1 MQRDAAISESLYPN
15 ALSVGNN
22 ALPLQYAFDPA
33 AADDG
38 VSIDV
43 PISLLNQVSSE
54 KLDWLVPGL
63 LPEKCLALIK
73 SLPKALRKNFVPAP
87 EFAEKALA
95 GLDASKGSLR
105 AALADRLFRMTG
117 VAIAESDFQVA
128 GLDKHLSIQVRVVD
142 ASGKVLG
149 SGRNLAALFQQFKAR
164 APDRQPTHALARVG
178 LKTWDFETLPA
189 SVTTKEVAL
198 VLAF

>member
-1 MQRDAAISESLYPN
+1 MVSDIDLAEAHKRERGLGGRLSLTREFLMQRDAAISESLYPN

-63 LPEKCLALIK
+63 LPEKCLARIK
-73 SLPKALRKNFVPAP
+73 SPP
-87 EFAEKALA
+87 
-95 GLDASKGSLR
+95 
-105 AALADRLFRMTG
+105 
-117 VAIAESDFQVA
+117 
-128 GLDKHLSIQVRVVD
+128 
-142 ASGKVLG
+142 
-149 SGRNLAALFQQFKAR
+149 
-164 APDRQPTHALARVG
+164 
-178 LKTWDFETLPA
+178 ETLRNNFLPTPGFA
-189 SVTTKEVAL
+189 
-198 VLAF
+198 